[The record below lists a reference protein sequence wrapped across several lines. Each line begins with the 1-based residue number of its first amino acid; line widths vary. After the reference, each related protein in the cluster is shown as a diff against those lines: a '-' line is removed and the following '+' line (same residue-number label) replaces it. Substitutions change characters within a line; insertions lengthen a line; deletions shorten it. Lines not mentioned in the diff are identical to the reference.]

1 MDNLKKKAI
10 QELIDTN
17 IKSFVNGL
25 DLKYTAEVN
34 NPNGVINSKKNN
46 VFVAELGEEFMF
58 YSAFVRSFDSSF
70 GKVLENMGKAIAKL
84 SFDVRGR
91 IDSYLLT
98 QQSQH
103 IDYLLS
109 EYDTNHTK
117 PRIEDYTTFTCVHPK
132 DLTSF
137 AKKHETDNYFYNPA
151 KKEHYIIEL
160 KSGGDLDN
168 KKSKVE
174 KNELLQEYFLLKNL
188 IRNDETVK
196 IYLAT
201 AYNKYGEGNEW
212 KQGRVYQ
219 YFSQE
224 ELLIGKDYW
233 NFVCDSEEGFDIVFE
248 QYKKSAVYIKNVLTI
263 IKDMYVKANK

>member
-1 MDNLKKKAI
+1 MEGLKKKAI
-10 QELIDTN
+10 QEVVDTS
-17 IKSFVNGL
+17 IKSFVDGL
-25 DLKYTAEVN
+25 DLKFTAEVN
-34 NPNGVINSKKNN
+34 NPDGVVNSKKNN
-46 VFVAELGEEFMF
+46 VFISELGEEFMF

-70 GKVLENMGKAIAKL
+70 GRVLENMGNAIAKL
-84 SFDVRGR
+84 SYDVRGR

-109 EYDTNHTK
+109 EYENNHTK
-117 PRIEDYTTFTCVHPK
+117 PKVEDYSLFTCMHPK
-132 DLTSF
+132 DITSF
-137 AKKHETDNYFYNPA
+137 SKSHETDNYFYNPT

-174 KNELLQEYFLLKNL
+174 KSELLQEYFLLKNL
-188 IRNDETVK
+188 IEDSDEKVK

-201 AYNKYGEGNEW
+201 AYNKYGEGKEW
-212 KQGRVYQ
+212 KQGRVEQ

-233 NFVCDSEEGFDIVFE
+233 NFVCDSKEGFDIVFE
-248 QYKKSAVYIKNVLTI
+248 QYQKSAVYIKKVLVN
-263 IKDMYVKANK
+263 IKELYFK